1 MKIETRLL
9 KFFLVGGLNTLFGYS
24 VYALFIYAGLHY
36 SIASLFSTVLGVLF
50 NFKTTGVL
58 VFKSRDNRL
67 IYKFVGVYVVGYA
80 VNVGLLK
87 ILHSIGV
94 DPYVSGAILLL
105 PLAMLSYVLLK
116 KFVFKESAEPE

>member
-1 MKIETRLL
+1 METRLL

-24 VYALFIYAGLHY
+24 VYSLFIYIGLHY
-36 SIASLFSTVLGVLF
+36 SIASLLSTVLGVLF
-50 NFKTTGVL
+50 NFKTTGML

-67 IYKFVGVYVVGYA
+67 IFKFVGVYVVVYV

-87 ILHSIGV
+87 ALHSFGV
-94 DPYVSGAILLL
+94 DLYLSGAILVL

-116 KFVFKESAEPE
+116 KFVFKETAEPV